1 MNAAFYTAGAGA
13 SAHQSKMNVISNN
26 MANIS
31 TTGFKRKVPVFAD
44 LIYSNHP
51 SGGVGPLQA
60 GNGLKI
66 DKTSDN
72 FSEIG
77 APVPTEGK
85 LDFAINGEGFFA
97 VQQMDGEEVLY
108 TRDGRFAISYF
119 DETPYLTNTSGMLVL
134 NADGEPIEMEDLT
147 TDATMEALNIGV
159 FSIPVKDGM
168 ISEGY
173 SNYSITEKNGEPELI
188 EFPELVRGALES
200 SNVDMAT
207 EMTQVMEAQRAFSFA
222 LKMVQTSDELE
233 QEVNTLRR

>member
-44 LIYSNHP
+44 LVYSNYP
-51 SGGVGPLQA
+51 SGGGPLQT

-72 FSEIG
+72 FAETG
-77 APVPTEGK
+77 APIPTEGK
-85 LDFAINGEGFFA
+85 LDFALNGEGFFA
-97 VQQMDGEEVLY
+97 VSQMDGEEVLY

-134 NADGEPIEMEDLT
+134 NADGEPIEMDGLT
-147 TDATMEALNIGV
+147 TDAKMEELNIGV

-173 SNYSITEKNGEPELI
+173 GNYSITEKNGEPELI
-188 EFPELVRGALES
+188 EFPKLLRGALEA

-233 QEVNTLRR
+233 QEINALRR